1 MSMLDNKALSVIKDF
16 SYKNSLK
23 DDIHGFIHVERVYD
37 LCLKIGKEVNA
48 NLLVLQVAALLHD
61 IGRFHEKNEIDKT
74 NHAELSAEM
83 TLKFLQSKQFIITDR
98 DIENIVHSIK
108 AHSFSNI
115 VIPESL
121 EAKVLSDS
129 DKLDVLGAIGLC
141 RTIGFTVKNQGEI
154 DQVIEHLENKIL
166 KLMDLLFLEIS
177 RQMAEERQQIIID
190 FYNKIK
196 KERLINFK

>member
-98 DIENIVHSIK
+98 DIT
-108 AHSFSNI
+108 
-115 VIPESL
+115 IP
-121 EAKVLSDS
+121 
-129 DKLDVLGAIGLC
+129 
-141 RTIGFTVKNQGEI
+141 
-154 DQVIEHLENKIL
+154 
-166 KLMDLLFLEIS
+166 
-177 RQMAEERQQIIID
+177 
-190 FYNKIK
+190 Y
-196 KERLINFK
+196 